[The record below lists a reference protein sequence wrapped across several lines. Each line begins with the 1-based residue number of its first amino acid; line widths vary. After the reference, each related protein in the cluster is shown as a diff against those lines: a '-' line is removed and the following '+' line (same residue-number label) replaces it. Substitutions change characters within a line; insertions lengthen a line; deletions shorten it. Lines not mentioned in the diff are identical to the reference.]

1 MAVIAIF
8 SGSYCHGE
16 DVAGKVAKT
25 LNYERLEDKL
35 LEETSKR
42 FNVSEDKLVKAM
54 TGSTSLLSK
63 LTRDRQKHIA
73 YLRSTLADLILDDN
87 RIFHG
92 YAAHLLP
99 SSIPHVLKVCL
110 IANFEYRIQQL
121 TEKEGKGEKDAKKAI
136 NKDDEERLQWTKLL
150 FEKTPYDEKLYDILI
165 PMQETKVD
173 EAVKI
178 ITENALSEPVK
189 TTVASRRA
197 AEDFLLAS
205 KVNIALVEAGH
216 DDLEVYSNKSKV
228 TILINEYTSRL
239 GQLKKDL
246 EKIARGVKGVSGIE
260 VKTGPKYTPPA
271 INPFSNIEVPPKIL
285 LVDDEKEFVHT
296 LSERLLTRDLET
308 SVVYNGEEA
317 LKFVEK
323 DQPDVMVLDLMMPGI
338 DGIEVLRQVKSKHPD
353 VEVII
358 LTGHGSEREENLAR
372 DLGAFAYLQKPV
384 DIDVLSKTM
393 KDAYKKVSQVKT
405 DMDGENQD
413 HEEDK

>member
-16 DVAGKVAKT
+16 DVAGRVAEK
-25 LNYERLEDKL
+25 LNYERIEDKL

-54 TGSTSLLSK
+54 TGATSILAK
-63 LTRDRQKHIA
+63 FTRDRQKHIA
-73 YLRSTLADLILDDN
+73 YLKATLADLILDDN
-87 RIFHG
+87 RIVHG

-99 SSIPHVLKVCL
+99 SSIPHVLKICL
-110 IANFEYRIQQL
+110 IANFEYRIKQL
-121 TEKEGKGEKDAKKAI
+121 SEKEGKGEKDAKKDI
-136 NKDDEERLQWTKLL
+136 HKDDEERLQWTKLL
-150 FEKTPYDEKLYDILI
+150 YEKTPYDEKLYDILI
-165 PMQETKVD
+165 PMHDTKVD

-178 ITENALSEPVK
+178 ISENALSDPVK
-189 TTVASRRA
+189 TTAASRKA

-216 DDLEVYSNKSKV
+216 DNTEVYSNKGKV

-239 GQLKKDL
+239 GQLKKEL
-246 EKIARGVKGVSGIE
+246 EKLARGVEGVSGIE
-260 VKTGPKYTPPA
+260 VKTGPKYTPPK
-271 INPFSNIEVPPKIL
+271 INPFANIEVPPKIL

-296 LSERLLTRDLET
+296 LSERLLTRDLEA

-317 LKFVEK
+317 LEFVEK

-338 DGIEVLRQVKSKHPD
+338 DGIEVLRQVKSKHPN

-358 LTGHGSEREENLAR
+358 LTGHGSEREEKLAW

-393 KDAYKKVSQVKT
+393 RDAYKKVSQAKT
-405 DMDGENQD
+405 DMN
-413 HEEDK
+413 DKSHDDKDDR